1 MIGTL
6 PDVIL
11 ACLILLRVY
20 PKLLSVE
27 WVLFNDQTE
36 VTSGQTKHAKNLG
49 CTQQDWTIWGGCL
62 QLIAERLASRH
73 FSANGVTTPIHIK
86 EIYNR

>member
-1 MIGTL
+1 MTLVICTL
-6 PDVIL
+6 PDVVL
-11 ACLILLRVY
+11 ACLNLLQVY

-49 CTQQDWTIWGGCL
+49 CTRIAG
-62 QLIAERLASRH
+62 QLDIS
-73 FSANGVTTPIHIK
+73 
-86 EIYNR
+86 